1 MNPYKQVEHTFA
13 GLLSPKPEFGLST
26 LGLACNISKENQE
39 FLLWENIPD
48 VDISTN
54 KDALSI
60 HCSFYHWFQLV
71 LIFFL
76 IFVNRV
82 LNEWLQAFPL
92 PVMVAHCDLNQH
104 YSPTTT
110 YKTEI

>member
-1 MNPYKQVEHTFA
+1 MNPYKQVEHIFA
-13 GLLSPKPEFGLST
+13 ALLSSKPEFGLSA

-48 VDISTN
+48 VNIST
-54 KDALSI
+54 KQGCTQYILLFLS
-60 HCSFYHWFQLV
+60 LV
-71 LIFFL
+71 PTCLDFFV